1 MIHYPRKQDVYRGV
15 IFAVKNLFVSLPI
28 MKAIYLTDLAQQY
41 FPKSSARSAVAQL
54 RRWIVL
60 NEDLQQRLTEL
71 HFHKGQRSL
80 TPLQHE
86 AICHFLGEPGE

>member
-1 MIHYPRKQDVYRGV
+1 
-15 IFAVKNLFVSLPI
+15 

-41 FPKSSARSAVAQL
+41 FPKSSTRSAVAQL

-86 AICHFLGEPGE
+86 AICHSLGEPGE

>member
-1 MIHYPRKQDVYRGV
+1 
-15 IFAVKNLFVSLPI
+15 
-28 MKAIYLTDLAQQY
+28 MKAIYLTDLARQY
-41 FPKSSARSAVAQL
+41 FPKSSTRSAVAQL
-54 RRWIVL
+54 RRWVVL

>member
-1 MIHYPRKQDVYRGV
+1 
-15 IFAVKNLFVSLPI
+15 

-41 FPKSSARSAVAQL
+41 FPKSSTRSAVAQL

-86 AICHFLGEPGE
+86 AICHFLGEPGHYWFDSIHTVFFYFRQALCIQFSK